1 MKAVKYPSTQLVRA
15 IMGANSATAKR
26 IYALEKWAVS
36 HGYDGYAPI
45 NRRTKKDK
53 QQQVSMAFYGD

>member
-1 MKAVKYPSTQLVRA
+1 MVREKL
-15 IMGANSATAKR
+15 GAGSEIAKR

-45 NRRTKKDK
+45 NRRTKKEK
-53 QQQVSMAFYGD
+53 AQQTEINFFKG

>member
-1 MKAVKYPSTQLVRA
+1 MKKLKYPSTAMVREKL
-15 IMGANSATAKR
+15 GAGSKIAKR
-26 IYALEKWAVS
+26 IYALEKWAVA

-53 QQQVSMAFYGD
+53 MQQVSMAFYGD

>member
-1 MKAVKYPSTQLVRA
+1 MKKVKYPSTQMARERF
-15 IMGANSATAKR
+15 GSTSSEYKR

-45 NRRTKKDK
+45 QRRTKNDK
-53 QQQVSMAFYGD
+53 QQQTEMNFE

>member
-1 MKAVKYPSTQLVRA
+1 MKKLKYPSTAMVREKL
-15 IMGANSATAKR
+15 GAGSKLAKR
-26 IYALEKWAVS
+26 IYALEKWAVA

-53 QQQVSMAFYGD
+53 MQQMEIGL

>member
-1 MKAVKYPSTQLVRA
+1 MKKVKYPSTAMVREKL
-15 IMGANSATAKR
+15 GANSKIAKR

-45 NRRTKKDK
+45 QRRTKKDK
-53 QQQVSMAFYGD
+53 MQQMEIGL

>member
-1 MKAVKYPSTQLVRA
+1 MKKLKYPSTAMVRDKLGEGA
-15 IMGANSATAKR
+15 IARR

-53 QQQVSMAFYGD
+53 MQQMEIGL

>member
-1 MKAVKYPSTQLVRA
+1 MRKIKYPSTAIVRDKLGADSA
-15 IMGANSATAKR
+15 IAKR

-36 HGYDGYAPI
+36 HGYDGSAPI

-53 QQQVSMAFYGD
+53 MQQMEIGL

>member
-1 MKAVKYPSTQLVRA
+1 MKNLKYPSTAMVREKL
-15 IMGANSATAKR
+15 GAGSKIAKR
-26 IYALEKWAVS
+26 IYALEKWAVA

-53 QQQVSMAFYGD
+53 MQQLEIGL

>member
-1 MKAVKYPSTQLVRA
+1 MVRDRLGAESQL
-15 IMGANSATAKR
+15 AKR
-26 IYALEKWAVS
+26 IYALEKWAVA

-53 QQQVSMAFYGD
+53 MQQMEIGL

>member
-1 MKAVKYPSTQLVRA
+1 MKKLKYPSTAMVREKL
-15 IMGANSATAKR
+15 GAGSKIAKR
-26 IYALEKWAVS
+26 IYALEKWAVT

-53 QQQVSMAFYGD
+53 MQQMEIGL

>member
-1 MKAVKYPSTQLVRA
+1 MKKLKYPSTAMVRDKL
-15 IMGANSATAKR
+15 GAGSKIVKR

-45 NRRTKKDK
+45 NRRTKKEK

>member
-1 MKAVKYPSTQLVRA
+1 MRKLKYPSTAMVREKLGEGA
-15 IMGANSATAKR
+15 IARR

-45 NRRTKKDK
+45 QRRTKKDK
-53 QQQVSMAFYGD
+53 MQQMEIGL

>member
-1 MKAVKYPSTQLVRA
+1 MRKVKYPSTAMVREKL
-15 IMGANSATAKR
+15 GADSKIAKR

-45 NRRTKKDK
+45 NRRTKNDK
-53 QQQVSMAFYGD
+53 MQQMEIGI

>member
-1 MKAVKYPSTQLVRA
+1 MRKLKYPSTAMVRDKL
-15 IMGANSATAKR
+15 GAGSKIAKR
-26 IYALEKWAVS
+26 IYALEKWAVA

-53 QQQVSMAFYGD
+53 MQQMEIGL

>member
-1 MKAVKYPSTQLVRA
+1 MKKLKYPSTAMVREKL
-15 IMGANSATAKR
+15 GAESKIAKR

-53 QQQVSMAFYGD
+53 MQQMEIGL

>member
-1 MKAVKYPSTQLVRA
+1 MRKIKYPSTALVREKL
-15 IMGANSATAKR
+15 GANSAIAKR

-45 NRRTKKDK
+45 NRRTKMDK
-53 QQQVSMAFYGD
+53 QQQTEMGI

>member
-1 MKAVKYPSTQLVRA
+1 MKKLKYPSTAMVRDKL
-15 IMGANSATAKR
+15 GAGSKIAKR

-45 NRRTKKDK
+45 QRRTKKDK

>member
-1 MKAVKYPSTQLVRA
+1 MKKLKYPSTAMVRDKL
-15 IMGANSATAKR
+15 GAGSKIAKR
-26 IYALEKWAVS
+26 IYALEKWAVI

-53 QQQVSMAFYGD
+53 MQQMEIGL